1 MRYSIEGGSLPAVVM
16 QLEPGEVVLSES
28 GGRTWMKGN
37 IDTDTRAEGGL
48 GKSLG
53 RMFSGE
59 GLFMTRYTAHGPAEI
74 GFASSFPGKILAVEL
89 APGQSMICQKSAF
102 LCGVGSID
110 LSIYFKKKLGAGLFG
125 GEGFIMQKV
134 TGPGMVFLE
143 LDGYCKEYILGPG
156 ERLTCDT
163 GVLAAMDETCSM
175 DVVMVKGAKNIL
187 FGGEGLLDT
196 VVTGPGKVCLQTM
209 TISKLAGLIAPY
221 IATKN

>member
-53 RMFSGE
+53 RVFSGE

-89 APGQSMICQKSAF
+89 APGQSIICQKSAF

>member
-175 DVVMVKGAKNIL
+175 DVVMVKGAKNIF